1 MALRYRVRYGL
12 STVIAIITLYFLL
25 HNHTP
30 ARRVESAITA
40 DHEHLYSVRPARIQH
55 EFPSGRAGA
64 DIERLAAVQAEF
76 VHAYHGYR
84 ARAWMRDGLKPVS
97 GGSYTQ
103 YCGWAA
109 TLIDALD
116 TLYIMGMWEEFDEA
130 VDAVLGM
137 RLAWAPSLACSI
149 NPFEMTIRHLGG
161 LLAAYDIS
169 GGRDER
175 LKVKALQ
182 MGEMMW
188 KAFGKNGMQCRSII
202 WPRLPGW
209 SCEPNERLSLARL
222 GSQSVE
228 LLKLS
233 IVTGEEKFARQA
245 RFLAAEMDRVQES
258 SNIPGLFP
266 QFFDGTCADGLC
278 DLNSKQ
284 SHQTF
289 TLGSAADSAYEYLVK
304 VSLPVLSNQQL
315 TFPVT
320 SA

>member
-1 MALRYRVRYGL
+1 MARRYRLRYGL
-12 STVIAIITLYFLL
+12 SIIITLLTLYLL
-25 HNHTP
+25 FHSTTP
-30 ARRVESAITA
+30 PRRSESAIA
-40 DHEHLYSVRPARIQH
+40 ANHDHLYSTRPPQIQH
-55 EFPSGRAGA
+55 AFPIGRVGA
-64 DIERLAAVQAEF
+64 DLERLQAVKAEF

-84 ARAWMRDGLKPVS
+84 SRAWMRDGLKPLS

-130 VDAVLGM
+130 VEAVLGM
-137 RLAWAPSLACSI
+137 RLAWAPNLACSV

-169 GGRDER
+169 GGKDER
-175 LKVKALQ
+175 LRVKALE
-182 MGEMMW
+182 MGEMLW

-209 SCEPNERLSLARL
+209 SCEPNPRLSLARL

-228 LLKLS
+228 FLRLA
-233 IVTGEEKFARQA
+233 IVSGEQKFARQA
-245 RFLAAEMDRVQES
+245 RFLAAEMDRVQQS
-258 SNIPGLFP
+258 SNIPGLWP

-278 DLNSKQ
+278 DLDSG
-284 SHQTF
+284 HQTF

-304 VSLPVLSNQQL
+304 VSCAGQGEATANGNSLI
-315 TFPVT
+315 
-320 SA
+320 